1 MEYTASI
8 IAEYLKGEVEGN
20 PDAIVKSFARI
31 EQGKPGQLCFLAN
44 PKYENYLYT
53 TKASVVLINKSY
65 VLKQP
70 VECTLVR
77 VENAYEGIATL
88 LDLFQ
93 KSKKDDKKGR
103 SWRAKVSWSAKLGKK
118 VYVGAFAYVGKK
130 AKIGNNVKIYPH
142 VYIGDDVTIGDGTI
156 LYSGVKIYK
165 DCVIGAS
172 CIIHS
177 GAVIGSDGFGFA
189 PTPNGEYKKIPQL
202 GNVILEDNIEIGA
215 NTTID
220 RSTMGSTIIKRGV
233 KLDNLIQV
241 AHNVFIDEHT
251 VMAAQVGVA
260 GSTKVGKFCVI
271 GGQAGF
277 GGHIT
282 VGDRVMASA
291 QTGIINNVK
300 EGRSLRGSPALDF
313 SVYQRSYAVFKNL
326 NELRNDVLE
335 LKKQMAQLNY
345 DKSVE

>member
-1 MEYTASI
+1 MEFTATV
-8 IAEYLKGEVEGN
+8 IAEYLQGEVEGN
-20 PDAIVKSFARI
+20 PETVVKSFARI

-44 PKYENYLYT
+44 PKYEHYLYT
-53 TKASVVLINKSY
+53 TKASIVLINKDY

-77 VENAYEGIATL
+77 VENAYEGIASL
-88 LDLFQ
+88 LELFQ

-118 VYVGAFAYVGKK
+118 VYVGAFAYIGKK

-142 VYIGDDVTIGDGTI
+142 VYIGDGVTIGDGTI
-156 LYSGVKIYK
+156 LYSGVKIYQ
-165 DCVIGAS
+165 DCVIGAN

-177 GAVIGSDGFGFA
+177 SAVIGSDGFGFA
-189 PTPNGEYKKIPQL
+189 PKPDGGYKKIPQL
-202 GNVILEDNIEIGA
+202 GNVVIEDDVEIGA
-215 NTTID
+215 NTSID
-220 RSTMGSTIIKRGV
+220 RATMGSTLIKRGV
-233 KLDNLIQV
+233 KLDNLIQI
-241 AHNVFIDEHT
+241 AHNVFIDEDT

-260 GSTKVGKFCVI
+260 GSTKVGKYCVI

-282 VGDRVMASA
+282 IGDRVQAAA
-291 QTGIINNVK
+291 QTGMVGNIK
-300 EGRSLRGSPALDF
+300 EGRIVRGSPAIDL

-326 NELRNDVLE
+326 YELRNDVLD
-335 LKKQMAQLNY
+335 LKKQMAQLNDNKS
-345 DKSVE
+345 DK